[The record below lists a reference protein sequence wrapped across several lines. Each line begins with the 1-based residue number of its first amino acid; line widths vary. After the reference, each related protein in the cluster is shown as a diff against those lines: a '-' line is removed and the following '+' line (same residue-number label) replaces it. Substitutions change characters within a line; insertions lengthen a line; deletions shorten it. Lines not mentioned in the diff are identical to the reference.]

1 MPQPQSLPFLP
12 IFLLLLATFFTGPV
26 TAEPAEKKSE
36 EKPAA
41 KEPAELPLLFDED
54 NQTFPQ
60 ERFKTVRQGGAEWQM
75 GKRWTWQETIQLVR
89 PQQIGIQAELAAT
102 LEFPPLAKDGDQAET
117 RLGFV
122 FADSQICSVAFFRV
136 RKSEKTIG
144 EMRVLR
150 EMGALRPLRIP
161 VRSFV
166 QKDDLPNGTYTLH
179 VRGGALSISLDGKE
193 LGSSCFE
200 THFAPAVGVV
210 IGQES
215 GKTSCLRLILRG
227 AGFPEPLTPEKKNVA
242 TKASALNEE
251 AMVLH
256 NAKKYEEALAKTKE
270 ALVLYRQAHGDKHN
284 DVSNSLYN
292 VATVLK
298 NMEQTAE
305 AIPFYEEAIKIRTKL
320 FGEDHPDVA
329 LLEMELTTLL
339 VGRKMLKEAFPHCL
353 AAHFSFSKYYG
364 SENKNT
370 IVTQQL
376 LDKLSRPEKRDE
388 T

>member
-1 MPQPQSLPFLP
+1 MPKPHSLTFLLM
-12 IFLLLLATFFTGPV
+12 FLLLLATFFASPV
-26 TAEPAEKKSE
+26 SADPAEKKAE
-36 EKPAA
+36 EKLAA
-41 KEPAELPLLFDED
+41 KVPAELPLLFDED
-54 NQTFPQ
+54 NKTFPQ
-60 ERFKTVRQGGAEWQM
+60 ERFKTVRQGGAEWAM
-75 GKRWTWQETIQLVR
+75 GKSWTWQETIQLVR

-122 FADSQICSVAFFRV
+122 YADGQICNVAFLRV
-136 RKSEKTIG
+136 RKEGKTTG
-144 EMRVLR
+144 EIRVLR
-150 EMGALRPLRIP
+150 EIGAPRPLRMS
-161 VRSFV
+161 VRTFP

-179 VRGGALSISLDGKE
+179 VRGGALTISLDDKE

-215 GKTSCLRLILRG
+215 GKTSCLRLTLRG
-227 AGFPEPLTPEKKNVA
+227 AGFPEPFTPERKELA

-251 AMVLH
+251 AMTLYK
-256 NAKKYEEALAKTKE
+256 AKNYEEALAKTKE

-329 LLEMELTTLL
+329 LLEMELTTVL
-339 VGRKMLKEAFPHCL
+339 VGRKMLKEAFPHSL

-376 LDKLSRPEKRDE
+376 LDTLPRPEKRDE

>member
-1 MPQPQSLPFLP
+1 MPKLHPFTSLTT
-12 IFLLLLATFFTGPV
+12 FLLLLAASFVGPV
-26 TAEPAEKKSE
+26 NADPPEKKTE
-36 EKPAA
+36 EKPAV
-41 KEPAELPLLFDED
+41 KRPAELPLLFDED
-54 NQTFPQ
+54 NKTFPL

-89 PQQIGIQAELAAT
+89 PLPIGIKAELAAT

-122 FADSQICSVAFFRV
+122 FADGQIGSVAFVRV
-136 RKSEKTIG
+136 LKDSKTTG
-144 EMRVLR
+144 EIRVLR
-150 EMGALRPLRIP
+150 EMGGPRPLGIA
-161 VRSFV
+161 VRSFP
-166 QKDDLPNGTYTLH
+166 QKEDLPNGTYTLQL
-179 VRGGALSISLDGKE
+179 RGGALTISLDGKE
-193 LGSSCFE
+193 LGSGCWE

-215 GKTSCLRLILRG
+215 GKTSCLRLTLRG
-227 AGFPEPLTPEKKNVA
+227 AGFPEPLTPERKDLA
-242 TKASALNEE
+242 TKATALNEE
-251 AMVLH
+251 AMSFYK
-256 NAKKYEEALAKTKE
+256 AKKYEEALAKTKE

-284 DVSNSLYN
+284 DVANALYN

-305 AIPFYEEAIKIRTKL
+305 AIPFYEEAIQIRTKL

-329 LLEMELTTLL
+329 LLEMEFTTVL
-339 VGRKMLKEAFPHCL
+339 VGRQMLKEAFPHCL

-376 LDKLSRPEKRDE
+376 LDKLPRPEKQDE